1 MDWPSLGRE
10 DLELATSDEVCEM
23 FPTVPEDDDF
33 LVLPTAWEC
42 CFESCDELLGE
53 GTFGRISKVL
63 DSLTGQHFAV
73 KVVNRGAMPESQQLE
88 NEVHALQCCSRKD
101 CRNIVRYFDLAEES
115 NHVFIRMEL
124 CSNGTVLQ
132 YALGQPGSRVMEGLG
147 VRWAQQLFVGL
158 GDMHTLGIMHRDIKP
173 ENLLLADDASLRISD
188 FGWAAKFDEQAVCLA
203 GTFHYMAPEVLRLKD
218 PHTEAVDV
226 WSAGV
231 TFYELLTGTTLLAV
245 DEDTGFSV
253 ENWTKGLGIKIERFL
268 KEISM
273 RCPIAKDQRPVH
285 LSPDCWTLL
294 QAVVQPDVNL
304 RATVPYSLE
313 FMWFAAPGTARRSLP
328 CQPICPVTCAPARA
342 ASYSPSSMLCHPWAD
357 MRFSGDS
364 DEAGTGVSFDLA
376 LDAQVSTQAS
386 LDGDLSDDDSYFEM
400 DDSARISPTVAAH
413 CDKPTLASR
422 AASPGL
428 SDLASVTAS
437 LADACNLPAAPLAR
451 RPTPLWCDEPI
462 LDAPVAASPTV
473 ELATSSS
480 LSSQTQYGSPSCE
493 VRHTAAPSCSQEGVQ
508 QPSTVLGP
516 TMTVELVNDTLSVVA
531 TESDGANFPAD
542 RKTPNVR
549 GLVRQFSN
557 RCSQRLEVPVS
568 TPAPRRVHRALRGTE
583 TLEEAL
589 SRVRK
594 ENGPCTDNPATPTKS
609 EGKRDRPGSFVF
621 PPTNCPASPALSD
634 VSTAASTSGNQR
646 GTAEDTRPTSDSN
659 PLARG
664 TANSTSYH
672 LQASTSVC
680 EEDLI
685 RQVLKERDLIRSPTS
700 TNILT
705 PDLCIRSPTSAGTK
719 PSSPVTHG
727 QSQCTPTERDWAWLP
742 SSHVPPK
749 LRTQSLSSR
758 SCLFRSQRTK
768 VTQAHCATQ
777 PTHNALQPAAAS
789 ALPKSKDVQDT
800 AAQRMVVPTS
810 VSLQHLD
817 EARDSGRQRTGDGTV
832 PSAGTSRGFTK
843 CTGRRTSEHK
853 APPCASSSSRTGP
866 RTKPNTSGG
875 LLSGIRAPGRLTR
888 GVQCRASTSAPPADS
903 A

>member
-23 FPTVPEDDDF
+23 FSTVPEDDDF

-63 DSLTGQHFAV
+63 DSLTGQYFAV

-188 FGWAAKFDEQAVCLA
+188 FGWAARFDEQAVCLA

-294 QAVVQPDVNL
+294 QAVVQPDVTL

-364 DEAGTGVSFDLA
+364 NEADTGVSFDLA
-376 LDAQVSTQAS
+376 IDAQVSTRAS
-386 LDGDLSDDDSYFEM
+386 LDGDLSDDDSHFEM
-400 DDSARISPTVAAH
+400 DDSARISPTFAAL

-422 AASPGL
+422 AESPGL

-437 LADACNLPAAPLAR
+437 LADACCLPAAPLAH

-462 LDAPVAASPTV
+462 LDGSVAASPTV

-480 LSSQTQYGSPSCE
+480 LSSLTQYGSSSCE
-493 VRHTAAPSCSQEGVQ
+493 AAAPSCSQEGVQ
-508 QPSTVLGP
+508 QPSTMLGP
-516 TMTVELVNDTLSVVA
+516 TDTSVVA
-531 TESDGANFPAD
+531 AD

-557 RCSQRLEVPVS
+557 RCLQRLEVPVS
-568 TPAPRRVHRALRGTE
+568 TPAPRRVHRAFRGTE

-609 EGKRDRPGSFVF
+609 EGKPDRPGSFVF
-621 PPTNCPASPALSD
+621 PQTNCPASPALSD
-634 VSTAASTSGNQR
+634 VSTAASTSGN
-646 GTAEDTRPTSDSN
+646 PI
-659 PLARG
+659 PRG
-664 TANSTSYH
+664 TANSTSYR
-672 LQASTSVC
+672 LQASTSLC
-680 EEDLI
+680 EEDLM

-705 PDLCIRSPTSAGTK
+705 PDLCIRSPARAGTK
-719 PSSPVTHG
+719 PSSPATHG
-727 QSQCTPTERDWAWLP
+727 QSLCTPTERDWAWLP

-758 SCLFRSQRTK
+758 SCFSRSQRTK
-768 VTQAHCATQ
+768 VTQAHCAKQ
-777 PTHNALQPAAAS
+777 PTHTALQPAAAS
-789 ALPKSKDVQDT
+789 ALPKSKDAEDT

-810 VSLQHLD
+810 VSLQHPD
-817 EARDSGRQRTGDGTV
+817 EARDFGRQRTGDGTV

-843 CTGRRTSEHK
+843 CAGRRTSEHK

-866 RTKPNTSGG
+866 RAKPNTSGG

-888 GVQCRASTSAPPADS
+888 GVQCRASTSPHTADS